1 MSRVWIT
8 WEQQRRN
15 QTMAAAF
22 DAKLIL
28 MDVAASRPVR
38 YAICTVRTL
47 HAIASNKP
55 SVVFV
60 QNPSFVL
67 VVVAATVCSIA
78 GIPFVIDAH
87 NSAIFPL
94 DGKSR
99 FLTWATNKLNRA
111 ATLVIVSNDR
121 LKMAETSAGANV
133 VSLPDPLPEIHCASP
148 AELRAPR
155 NILFVCSWAVDE
167 PFLNVIEA
175 GRFLSPDICIH
186 VTGNHSKPH
195 LRLPQD
201 IPPNVNLTG
210 FLSAAE
216 YDCLL
221 RAVDVVVDLTTYDD
235 CLVCGAYEGVSASK
249 PLILSDT
256 KVNRSYFDKGTLYT
270 DNSARDVAR
279 QIVQALDEIPRLT
292 AEVEGLKLNLESDW
306 RARKH
311 EIETVLQEVSRP
323 VTTARRAPR

>member
-15 QTMAAAF
+15 QSMAEAF
-22 DAKLIL
+22 EAELIVV
-28 MDVAASRPVR
+28 DVAASRAVR
-38 YAICTVRTL
+38 YVICTVRTL
-47 HAIASNKP
+47 RAIVSKKP
-55 SVVFV
+55 SIVFV

-67 VVVAATVCSIA
+67 VVVAATVCSIT

-94 DGKSR
+94 DGRSR
-99 FLTWATNKLNRA
+99 FLNWATKKLNRA

-121 LKMAETSAGANV
+121 LKLAETSVGANV

-148 AELRAPR
+148 AELPAPR

-186 VTGNHSKPH
+186 ITGNHAKPH
-195 LRLPQD
+195 LRLPEA
-201 IPPNVNLTG
+201 IPANVNLTG
-210 FLSAAE
+210 FLSATD

-235 CLVCGAYEGVSASK
+235 CLVCGAYEGVSARK

-270 DNSARDVAR
+270 DNSAEDVAR
-279 QIVQALDEIPRLT
+279 QIVQALDEMPRLT
-292 AEVEGLKLNLESDW
+292 AEVEGLKVDLERDW
-306 RARKH
+306 RARKDD
-311 EIETVLQEVSRP
+311 IETRLQAMSRSATSP
-323 VTTARRAPR
+323 RRAPL